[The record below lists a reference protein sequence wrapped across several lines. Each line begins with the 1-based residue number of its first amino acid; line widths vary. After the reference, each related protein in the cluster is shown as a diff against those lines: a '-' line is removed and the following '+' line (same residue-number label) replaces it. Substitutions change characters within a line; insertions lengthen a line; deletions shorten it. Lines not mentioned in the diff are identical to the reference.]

1 MSAAPAP
8 PPERVPFLAPT
19 VRDEGEALRLALDVQ
34 AVKDLQHRYCRGFDR
49 ADYDLVRSCYH
60 PDAFDDHGPYR
71 GDVEGL
77 IDWARARHE
86 VVESTTHFTGNQLV
100 EVDGDR
106 AWAEHYARVYHR
118 TKVLDGQPARAWVLN
133 LRYSD
138 LCTRRDGEW
147 RIAHR
152 VLVCEYQER
161 AEVDSSWQLAP
172 HWNRGARD
180 RTDPTYDRNP
190 LSIRTD
196 RKDLL

>member
-1 MSAAPAP
+1 MNHTHP
-8 PPERVPFLAPT
+8 PVPFLPRSAPDAGT
-19 VRDEGEALRLALDVQ
+19 ALRVALDVQ

-71 GDVEGL
+71 GDVDGL
-77 IDWARARHE
+77 IEWARARHE
-86 VVESTTHFTGNQLV
+86 TVESTTHFTGNQLV
-100 EVDGDR
+100 DVVGDQ

-118 TKVLDGQPARAWVLN
+118 SRRVGAQPARSWVLN

-138 LCTRRDGEW
+138 HVTRRAGVW

-161 AEVDSSWQLAP
+161 AEVDPRWELEP

-180 RTDPTYDRNP
+180 RTDPTYDRGP
-190 LSIRTD
+190 RTGTPES
-196 RKDLL
+196 KDPS